1 MAEVCVISVYVPD
14 MKTALDFYT
23 NVLGFKVEKQY
34 GAKIVSLRHNSL
46 PFILE
51 EKEDSPPNNGGN
63 KGVVL
68 ALKTEN
74 IEQTVQVLKLHQ
86 VEFIVD
92 RPTPC
97 PPGQFISFQDPFGN
111 ILEYLQFD

>member
-14 MKTALDFYT
+14 MKKALDFYT

-34 GAKIVSLRHNSL
+34 GAKIVSLAHKGL

-51 EKEDSPPNNGGN
+51 EKEEFITSDSSN

-74 IEQTVQVLKLHQ
+74 IEQTVRVLKQHQ